1 MFGINATEDMDMVTQ
16 IKSEVRKLCTRNNIA
31 AQIVLNERDQ
41 QKEENLARM
50 IYESEKE
57 VKVKCMKYWCVRL
70 ICLIIPLYNYLRFK
84 YSSSDSIFL
93 STYNT
98 YC

>member
-1 MFGINATEDMDMVTQ
+1 MFGISATEDMDMVTQ

-31 AQIVLNERDQ
+31 NQIVLNEKDQ

-57 VKVKCMKYWCVRL
+57 VKVQHHK
-70 ICLIIPLYNYLRFK
+70 ILYCF
-84 YSSSDSIFL
+84 FL
-93 STYNT
+93 HLTL
-98 YC
+98 

>member
-1 MFGINATEDMDMVTQ
+1 MFGISATEDMDMVTQ

-31 AQIVLNERDQ
+31 NQIVLNEKDQ

-57 VKVKCMKYWCVRL
+57 VKVHHYK
-70 ICLIIPLYNYLRFK
+70 ILYCF
-84 YSSSDSIFL
+84 FL
-93 STYNT
+93 HLTL
-98 YC
+98 